1 MIRGSGAGF
10 QPAWEANP
18 FFRGAIETRSS
29 THDRWQVRIERR
41 AEAVDMNP
49 IVAVTAK
56 MPAMATERQ
65 SPSPPARPLRVRFHE
80 FELDEADARLTRTGQ
95 AVPLAPKPFAVLC
108 ALARTPRTLVTKN
121 DLLDLVWGHRFVT
134 ESVLK
139 STVSEL
145 RGALGDDAKQPR
157 CIETVSRRGYR
168 FIAALNAPYAPP
180 GASAGASTSAMIGR
194 AQPLERLRTA
204 WQAAAGGKRQIV
216 WIAGEAGVG
225 KTTLIERFVAEVGDT
240 HCAHGQCVE
249 QYGAGE
255 PYLPVLEALT
265 ALAKRDAALPELV
278 RKVAPTWLVQLPW
291 LCSADEREALQR
303 DLAGSIQARM
313 LREMGELL
321 DRYTED
327 RPLLLVT
334 EDLHWSDQATVQLI
348 DYLARR
354 RSPAR
359 FAWLSSFRLTEIIAA
374 DHALRAVRNE
384 LRLHGLADEIVLD
397 AFSEREVAEYVA
409 EHLPGQAADEA
420 FVRELHRRT
429 DGLPLFVADV
439 VTDVVARGVGLDA
452 MAVPTSLA
460 GVVER
465 YIAQLP
471 PAERCLLEAASVC
484 GMEFDPATLARLL
497 EREVTSV
504 AGSCAD
510 LARDQ
515 RWLSERGER
524 YAFHHGLYREIVY
537 KRIAPRARAELHRKV
552 AAALEGGR
560 AEGHAVS
567 AAELASHFELARE
580 PIRALRYYAEAAE
593 AALGRFSP
601 EECMRITEHA
611 STLLEHA
618 PHGAERSALEF
629 AIRTLRGLAATRTLG
644 VGSEARSALER
655 AYALLDEVG
664 AHVMRRR
671 LLHGWGFTLY
681 MRAEYAEALAVA
693 DRAEKLG
700 SMANDPVLLATAC
713 SLHGQVDQHQGRSH
727 DARAWLERGLALVDD
742 LDVAPGEYLVDP
754 QVGFLGVLAL
764 SLLNLGKVSDA
775 RACIER
781 AQTRASER
789 RWPMARLAALWYG
802 ALCEVRLDNPTR
814 VAALA
819 DEMHGLV
826 DKFALAHGLA
836 ACRWFRAWADAR
848 LTQSGDA
855 WRRIRDAY
863 EENVG
868 LGMLSGATETLG
880 YAAEALLLA
889 GDPQGARE
897 QLDEA
902 LQLAEKLGERT
913 YLPQLHLLDA
923 RTSDALG
930 EKATAGKSI
939 RRAVDEARAQQ
950 APWLEMLAL
959 SALCERAGATAAHRA
974 SLRAALERITGA
986 EDTAPVATALALP

>member
-1 MIRGSGAGF
+1 M
-10 QPAWEANP
+10 E
-18 FFRGAIETRSS
+18 RS
-29 THDRWQVRIERR
+29 
-41 AEAVDMNP
+41 
-49 IVAVTAK
+49 
-56 MPAMATERQ
+56 
-65 SPSPPARPLRVRFHE
+65 SPSPPPPPLRVRFHE
-80 FELDEADARLTRTGQ
+80 FELDEAEARLTRTGR
-95 AVPLAPKPFAVLC
+95 ALPLAPKPFAVLC
-108 ALARTPRTLVTKN
+108 ALARSPGTLVTKN

-145 RGALGDDAKQPR
+145 RAVLDDDAKQPR

-168 FIAALNAPYAPP
+168 FIAAFIAPVAPP
-180 GASAGASTSAMIGR
+180 GASASASTSAMIGR
-194 AQPLERLRTA
+194 VQPFERLRAA
-204 WQAAAGGKRQIV
+204 WQIATGGKRQIV

-225 KTTLIERFVAEVGDT
+225 KTTLIERFVAEVGDA

-265 ALAKRDAALPELV
+265 ALVKRDTALTDLV

-291 LCSADEREALQR
+291 LCSPDEREALQR
-303 DLAGSIQARM
+303 DLAGSRQARM

-327 RPLLLVT
+327 RTLLLVT
-334 EDLHWSDQATVQLI
+334 EDLHWSDQTTVQLI

-359 FAWLSSFRLTEIIAA
+359 FAWLASFRLTEIIAA
-374 DHALRAVRNE
+374 DHPLRALRNE

-409 EHLPGQAADEA
+409 AHLSGQAADEA

-465 YIAQLP
+465 YIVQL
-471 PAERCLLEAASVC
+471 AATERSLLEAASVC
-484 GMEFDPATLARLL
+484 GTEFDLGVLARLL
-497 EREVTSV
+497 ERDVTSI
-504 AGSCAD
+504 AESCAEF
-510 LARDQ
+510 ARNQ
-515 RWLSERGER
+515 RWLSESGEPGER
-524 YAFHHGLYREIVY
+524 YAFRHGLYREIIY
-537 KRIAPRARAELHRKV
+537 KRIGPRARVELHRKV
-552 AAALEGGR
+552 ASALEGAR

-567 AAELASHFELARE
+567 GAELASHLDLARE
-580 PIRALRYYAEAAE
+580 PTRALRYYTEAAE
-593 AALGRFSP
+593 AALARFSP
-601 EECMRITEHA
+601 EECMRITERA
-611 STLLEHA
+611 SPLFEHA
-618 PHGAERSALEF
+618 PQSSERSASEF

-644 VGSEARSALER
+644 AGSEARSALER

-664 AHVMRRR
+664 PHMMRRR
-671 LLHGWGFTLY
+671 LLHGLGFMFH

-693 DRAEKLG
+693 NRAETLG
-700 SMANDPVLLATAC
+700 SAANDPVLLATAC
-713 SLHGQVDQHQGRSH
+713 SLHGQVDQHQGRSL
-727 DARAWLERGLALVDD
+727 DARPWLERGLALVDG
-742 LDVAPGEYLVDP
+742 LDVEPGEYLLDP
-754 QVGFLGVLAL
+754 QVGLLGALAL
-764 SLLNLGKVSDA
+764 SLLNLGQVRDA
-775 RACIER
+775 RACVER
-781 AQTRASER
+781 AQARASSR

-819 DEMHGLV
+819 DEMHGLL
-826 DKFALAHGLA
+826 DKFALAHGLT

-848 LTQSGDA
+848 LTQSGNA

-863 EENVG
+863 DENVG

-889 GDPQGARE
+889 GDPRGARE

-902 LQLAEKLGERT
+902 LLLAEKLGERI
-913 YLPQLHLLDA
+913 YLPQLFLLNA
-923 RTSDALG
+923 RTFYALG
-930 EKATAGKSI
+930 ESDAASESI
-939 RRAVDEARAQQ
+939 RRAVDEARVQQ

-959 SALCERAGATAAHRA
+959 SALCERPGATTQDRA
-974 SLRAALERITGA
+974 SLRAALARIEGA
-986 EDTAPVATALALP
+986 EDTAPVATACSLLGSNDP